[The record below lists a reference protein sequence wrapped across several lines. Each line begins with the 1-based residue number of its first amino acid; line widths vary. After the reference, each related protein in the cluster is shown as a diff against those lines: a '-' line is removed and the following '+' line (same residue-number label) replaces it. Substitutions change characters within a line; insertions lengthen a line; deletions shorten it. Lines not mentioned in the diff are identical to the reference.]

1 MSARFRKLC
10 AFDEQIAPGLGCA
23 IMVIVVLAPRR
34 ESGARYVPFKRGS
47 SRR

>member
-23 IMVIVVLAPRR
+23 IMVIVVL
-34 ESGARYVPFKRGS
+34 VGS
-47 SRR
+47 ATVVCLLH